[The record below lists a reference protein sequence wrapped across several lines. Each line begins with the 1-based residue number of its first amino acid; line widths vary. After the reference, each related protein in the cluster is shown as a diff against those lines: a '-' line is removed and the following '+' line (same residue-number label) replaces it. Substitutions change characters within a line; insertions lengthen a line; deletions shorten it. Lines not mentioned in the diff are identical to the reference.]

1 MTLTSKDHYE
11 LIAQFD
17 KQFSH
22 RRLDKEDKALWL
34 KGNVYQDG
42 ATNEL
47 FLAFR
52 SGAAYGV
59 AISK

>member
-11 LIAQFD
+11 LVAQFD

-22 RRLDKEDKALWL
+22 RRLDKENKERWL

-42 ATNEL
+42 NVNEL

-52 SGAAYGV
+52 AGVAYGV
-59 AISK
+59 AITV